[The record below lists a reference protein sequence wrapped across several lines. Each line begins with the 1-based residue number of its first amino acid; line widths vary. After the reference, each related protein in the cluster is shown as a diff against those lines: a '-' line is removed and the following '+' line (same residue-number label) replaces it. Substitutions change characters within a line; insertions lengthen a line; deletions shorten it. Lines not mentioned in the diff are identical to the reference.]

1 MPSSMNDA
9 RRTEAGR
16 RDESGGEPSKGPSL
30 ALLYSFIVLAL
41 AAAIGLALLIVLPF
55 YRRR

>member
-1 MPSSMNDA
+1 MSNPEILPPQAGQEDKPSQ
-9 RRTEAGR
+9 
-16 RDESGGEPSKGPSL
+16 GPNL
-30 ALLYSFIVLAL
+30 KLLYGLLALAL